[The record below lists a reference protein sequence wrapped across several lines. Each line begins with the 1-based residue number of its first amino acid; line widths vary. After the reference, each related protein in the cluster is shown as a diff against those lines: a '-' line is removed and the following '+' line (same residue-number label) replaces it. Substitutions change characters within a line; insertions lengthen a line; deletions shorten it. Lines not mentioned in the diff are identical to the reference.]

1 MENVGW
7 RHRTS
12 LHRASTHLNS
22 SSRYQKSSRCIRRS
36 VSDSFDF
43 DTTNCRSDRVGI
55 GLEMSDEGNDKR
67 LNGNIILQTGERKVR
82 KITIR
87 THLDVDPGGTSRAA
101 LAGSVP
107 LCRRSKCTSK
117 GRLYEFLTSTLNRHQ
132 SPSSS
137 SISSSSL
144 RAFRSTSSSS
154 SSCGAARIR
163 TNGRKSIA
171 WHSSV
176 W

>member
-1 MENVGW
+1 MEYC
-7 RHRTS
+7 TS
-12 LHRASTHLNS
+12 LHRASIQLNN
-22 SSRYQKSSRCIRRS
+22 SSRYQKSSHCVRKS
-36 VSDSFDF
+36 ASDNFDF

-55 GLEMSDEGNDKR
+55 GLEISDKGNDKR
-67 LNGNIILQTGERKVR
+67 LNGNIILQTSEISVP
-82 KITIR
+82 KITVR
-87 THLDVDPGGTSRAA
+87 TDLDVDPGGTNRVA
-101 LAGSVP
+101 LAGLVP

-117 GRLYEFLTSTLNRHQ
+117 GKPYEFLTSTLNRHQ

-144 RAFRSTSSSS
+144 RAFRSASSSS
-154 SSCGAARIR
+154 STRGGAARMR
-163 TNGRKSIA
+163 TNGRISIA

>member
-1 MENVGW
+1 MVYC
-7 RHRTS
+7 TS
-12 LHRASTHLNS
+12 LHRASIQLNS
-22 SSRYQKSSRCIRRS
+22 SSRYQKSSRCIRTS
-36 VSDSFDF
+36 ASDSFDF

-55 GLEMSDEGNDKR
+55 AVEVSDKGKDKR
-67 LNGNIILQTGERKVR
+67 FNGNIILKTGENRVSIVTVR
-82 KITIR
+82 TN
-87 THLDVDPGGTSRAA
+87 LDVDPGGTSRVA
-101 LAGSVP
+101 LAGLVP

-117 GRLYEFLTSTLNRHQ
+117 GKPYEFLTSTLNKHQ

-154 SSCGAARIR
+154 STGGGAARMR
-163 TNGRKSIA
+163 TNGRISIA

-176 W
+176 

>member
-1 MENVGW
+1 MECS
-7 RHRTS
+7 TS

-36 VSDSFDF
+36 VSESFDF

-55 GLEMSDEGNDKR
+55 GLEVSARGNDNR
-67 LNGNIILQTGERKVR
+67 LNGNIILKTSE
-82 KITIR
+82 IR
-87 THLDVDPGGTSRAA
+87 VLRIILWTYLDVDPGGTNRFA
-101 LAGSVP
+101 LAGLVP
-107 LCRRSKCTSK
+107 FCRRSKCTSK
-117 GRLYEFLTSTLNRHQ
+117 GRPYAFLTSILNRHH

-154 SSCGAARIR
+154 TGGGAARMR
-163 TNGRKSIA
+163 TNGRISIA